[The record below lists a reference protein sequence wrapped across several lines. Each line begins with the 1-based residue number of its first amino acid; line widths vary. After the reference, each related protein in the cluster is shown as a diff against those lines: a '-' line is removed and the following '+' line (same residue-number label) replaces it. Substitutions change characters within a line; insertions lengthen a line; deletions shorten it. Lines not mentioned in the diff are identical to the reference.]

1 MGLCA
6 PSAEALNWVHLKR
19 NRSEIWIAALLDGG
33 ENGVHAMVMTL
44 RWRAGSTE
52 PA

>member
-1 MGLCA
+1 VR

-33 ENGVHAMVMTL
+33 ETASM
-44 RWRAGSTE
+44 RWWWPCAGA
-52 PA
+52 PARPSRR